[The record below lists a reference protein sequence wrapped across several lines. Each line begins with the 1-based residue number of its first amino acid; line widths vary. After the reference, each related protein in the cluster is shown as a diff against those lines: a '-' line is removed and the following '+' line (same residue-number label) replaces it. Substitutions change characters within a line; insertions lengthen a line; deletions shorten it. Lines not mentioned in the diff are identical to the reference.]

1 MVTMNTWIERQRA
14 LIDFSVANLG
24 RRRGRNLGLFLAYT
38 LLVFLLASVVL
49 YGDALRREARLLLAD
64 APELVVQRLAAGRHD
79 LLPATWLEQVEG
91 LRGVR
96 GAEGRLWGYYFDP
109 AVAANTTLLVPS
121 ASLSTSPPAP
131 GQMVIGAA
139 LARARGLAV
148 GDVLSLRGY
157 DGKPYA
163 FTLAGVLDADS
174 ELVSADLMQV
184 NAADFRAFFGVDP
197 GLYTDLVLRVANP
210 REVRKVAEKVL
221 QRLPGARVIAR
232 EEMRRTYEA
241 AFNWRQGVLLT
252 FLSTL
257 MAAFALLAWDK
268 ASGLSA
274 EERREIGILKA
285 VGWETGDVLRMKLWE
300 GALVSLCAFLAGY
313 VLAWLHVFYADAP
326 LFTAVLKGWSVLYP
340 HFALAPRVDVAQI
353 ATLFFLTVLPFVA
366 ATVVPVW
373 RAATLDPDEVMRE

>member
-1 MVTMNTWIERQRA
+1 MSFPHNAWFERQRG

-64 APELVVQRLAAGRHD
+64 APELVVQRLTAGRHD
-79 LLPATWLEQVEG
+79 LMPADWLEKVRG
-91 LRGVR
+91 LRGV
-96 GAEGRLWGYYFDP
+96 GAAEGRLWGYHYDP
-109 AVAANTTLLVPS
+109 AAQANYTLLAPND
-121 ASLSTSPPAP
+121 APPAV
-131 GQMVIGAA
+131 GQVEIGAT
-139 LARARGLAV
+139 LARAGGLDV
-148 GDVLSLRGY
+148 GDVLSLRGF
-157 DGKPYA
+157 DGKPFA
-163 FTLAGVLDADS
+163 FNISRVFEAES
-174 ELVSADLMQV
+174 ELVSADLMRV
-184 NAADFRAFFGVDP
+184 NPTDFRAFFGIEPDR
-197 GLYTDLVLRVANP
+197 YTDLALQVSNP

-221 QRLPGARVIAR
+221 NRLPGARVIAR
-232 EEMRRTYEA
+232 EEMQRTYEA

-252 FLSTL
+252 FLSTIL
-257 MAAFALLAWDK
+257 IAFALLAWDK

-285 VGWETGDVLRMKLWE
+285 VGWDTGDVLRMKLWE
-300 GALVSLCAFLAGY
+300 GALLSIAAFLSGY

-340 HFALAPRVDVAQI
+340 HFSLAPQIDVAQI
-353 ATLFFLTVLPFVA
+353 ATLFFLTVLPYVA
-366 ATVVPVW
+366 ATVAPVW

>member
-1 MVTMNTWIERQRA
+1 MNAWIERQRG
-14 LIDFSVANLG
+14 LIDFAVASLR
-24 RRRGRNLGLFLAYT
+24 RRRGHTLGLFLVYA

-49 YGDALRREARLLLAD
+49 YGDALRREARALLAD
-64 APELVVQRLAAGRHD
+64 APELVVQRLTAGRHD
-79 LLPATWLEQVEG
+79 LMPAAWLERVEN

-96 GAEGRLWGYYFDP
+96 RAEGRLWGYFYDP
-109 AVAANTTLLVPS
+109 VVAANMTLLVPLE
-121 ASLSTSPPAP
+121 APPAV
-131 GQMVIGAA
+131 GQVRVGAT
-139 LARARGLAV
+139 LARARGLDV
-148 GDVLSLRGY
+148 GDVLSLRAA
-157 DGKPYA
+157 DGQPRA
-163 FTLAGVLDADS
+163 FAIAGILSSAS
-174 ELVSADLMQV
+174 ELVSADLIEV
-184 NAADFRAFFGVDP
+184 NAADFRAFFGVEP
-197 GLYTDLVLRVANP
+197 NRYTDLALRVANP

-221 QRLPGARVIAR
+221 ERLPGARVIAR

-252 FLSTL
+252 FLSIVL
-257 MAAFALLAWDK
+257 LAFAVLAWDK

-285 VGWETGDVLRMKLWE
+285 LGWDTGDVLRMKLWE

-313 VLAWLHVFYADAP
+313 SLAWVHVFHAEAP

-340 HFALAPRVDVAQI
+340 RFALTPQVDVAQI
-353 ATLFFLTVLPFVA
+353 ATLAFLTVLPFVA

>member
-1 MVTMNTWIERQRA
+1 MKIWFERQRG

-24 RRRGRNLGLFLAYT
+24 RRKARNFALFLAYT
-38 LLVFLLASVVL
+38 VLVFLLASVVL

-64 APELVVQRLAAGRHD
+64 APELVVQRLTAGRHD
-79 LLPATWLEQVEG
+79 LLPADWLEKVQG

-96 GAEGRLWGYYFDP
+96 AVEGRLWGYHYDP
-109 AVAANTTLLVPS
+109 AVAANYTLQVPS
-121 ASLSTSPPAP
+121 TASPAP
-131 GQMVIGAA
+131 GQAVIGAA
-139 LARARGLAV
+139 LARARGLV
-148 GDVLSLRGY
+148 TGDVLSLRAF
-157 DGKPYA
+157 DGRPYA
-163 FTLAGVLDADS
+163 FTVAGVLDADS
-174 ELVSADLMQV
+174 ELVSADLMLV
-184 NAADFRAFFGVDP
+184 NVADFRAFFGVDP
-197 GLYTDLVLRVANP
+197 GRYTDLALHVTNP

-232 EEMRRTYEA
+232 DEMRRTYEA

-257 MAAFALLAWDK
+257 MAAFALLVWDK

-285 VGWETGDVLRMKLWE
+285 LGWETGDVLRMKLWE
-300 GALVSLCAFLAGY
+300 GALLSMLAFLAGY
-313 VLAWLHVFYADAP
+313 TLAWLHVFYADAP

-340 HFALAPRVDVAQI
+340 HFTLAPQVDVAQI

>member
-1 MVTMNTWIERQRA
+1 MSFFHNAWIERQRG

-49 YGDALRREARLLLAD
+49 YGDALRREARLLLVD
-64 APELVVQRLAAGRHD
+64 APELVVQRLTAGRHD
-79 LLPATWLEQVEG
+79 LMPQDWLEQVQG

-96 GAEGRLWGYYFDP
+96 KSEGRLWGYHYDP
-109 AVAANTTLLVPS
+109 AAQANYTLLAPDD
-121 ASLSTSPPAP
+121 APPAP
-131 GQMVIGAA
+131 GHVEIGAA
-139 LARARGLAV
+139 LARASGLAV
-148 GDVLSLRGY
+148 GDVLSLRGF

-163 FTLAGVLDADS
+163 FTVSRVFAAES
-174 ELVSADLMQV
+174 ELVSADLMRV
-184 NAADFRAFFGVDP
+184 NTADFRAFFGIEP
-197 GLYTDLVLRVANP
+197 GRYTDLALQVSNA

-221 QRLPGARVIAR
+221 NRLPGARVIAR
-232 EEMRRTYEA
+232 EEMQRTYEA

-252 FLSTL
+252 FLSTIL
-257 MAAFALLAWDK
+257 IAFALLAWDK

-285 VGWETGDVLRMKLWE
+285 IGWDTGDVLRMKLWE
-300 GALVSLCAFLAGY
+300 GALMSVAAFLTGY

-340 HFALAPRVDVAQI
+340 RFALAPQIDVAQI
-353 ATLFFLTVLPFVA
+353 ATLFFLTVLPYVA
-366 ATVVPVW
+366 ATVAPVW
-373 RAATLDPDEVMRE
+373 RAATLDPDAVMRE

>member
-1 MVTMNTWIERQRA
+1 MNVWFERQRG

-49 YGDALRREARLLLAD
+49 YGDALRREARLVLVD
-64 APELVVQRLAAGRHD
+64 APELVVQRLTAGRHD
-79 LLPATWLEQVEG
+79 LLPAAWLEQVQG

-96 GAEGRLWGYYFDP
+96 AVEGRLWGYHYDP
-109 AVAANTTLLVPS
+109 AVSANYTLQVPS
-121 ASLSTSPPAP
+121 NSPPAP
-131 GQMVIGAA
+131 GQAVIGAT
-139 LARARGLAV
+139 LARARGLAA
-148 GDVLSLRGY
+148 GDVLSLRAF
-157 DGKPYA
+157 DGRPYA
-163 FTLAGVLDADS
+163 FTLAGVLDSDS
-174 ELVSADLMQV
+174 ELVSADLMLV
-184 NAADFRAFFGVDP
+184 NAADFRAFFGVEP
-197 GLYTDLVLRVANP
+197 GRYTDLALHVANP

-221 QRLPGARVIAR
+221 ERLPGARVIAR

-252 FLSTL
+252 FLSTVL
-257 MAAFALLAWDK
+257 LAFALLAWDK

-285 VGWETGDVLRMKLWE
+285 LGWETGDVLHMKLWE

-340 HFALAPRVDVAQI
+340 HFTLAPQVDVAQI

>member
-1 MVTMNTWIERQRA
+1 MNAWIERQRG

-24 RRRGRNLGLFLAYT
+24 RRRGRNFGLFLAYT

-49 YGDALRREARLLLAD
+49 YGDALRREARLLLDD
-64 APELVVQRLAAGRHD
+64 APELVVQRLTAGRHD
-79 LLPATWLEQVEG
+79 LLPVEWLERVQG

-96 GAEGRLWGYYFDP
+96 AVEGRLWGYHFDP
-109 AVAANTTLLVPS
+109 AVAANYTLLAPHE
-121 ASLSTSPPAP
+121 APPAS
-131 GQMVIGAA
+131 GQAVIGAA
-139 LARARGLAV
+139 LARARGLSV
-148 GDVLSLRGY
+148 GDVLSLRAW

-163 FTLAGVLDADS
+163 FTVAGVLDSTS
-174 ELVSADLMQV
+174 ELASADLMLV
-184 NAADFRAFFGVDP
+184 NESDMRAFFGIAP
-197 GLYTDLVLRVANP
+197 GLYTDLALRVSNP

-252 FLSTL
+252 FLSTVML
-257 MAAFALLAWDK
+257 AFALLAWDK

-285 VGWETGDVLRMKLWE
+285 LGWETGDVLRMKLWE
-300 GALVSLCAFLAGY
+300 GALVSLSAFLAGY

-326 LFTAVLKGWSVLYP
+326 LFTAILKGWSVLYP
-340 HFALAPRVDVAQI
+340 HFTLVPQVDVAQI
-353 ATLFFLTVLPFVA
+353 ATLFFLTVLPYVA

>member
-1 MVTMNTWIERQRA
+1 MMSSGSAWIERQRA

-64 APELVVQRLAAGRHD
+64 APELVVQRLTAGRHD
-79 LLPATWLEQVEG
+79 LLPEDWLEKVQG

-96 GAEGRLWGYYFDP
+96 KVEGRLWGYHYDP
-109 AVAANTTLLVPS
+109 AAAANYTLLVPNQD
-121 ASLSTSPPAP
+121 PPAA
-131 GQMVIGAA
+131 GQVEIGAA
-139 LARARGLAV
+139 LARAGALAV
-148 GDVLSLRGY
+148 GDIVSLRSF
-157 DGKPYA
+157 DGKAYP
-163 FTLAGVLDADS
+163 FTVARVFEAES
-174 ELVSADLMQV
+174 ELVSADLMRLNV
-184 NAADFRAFFGVDP
+184 KDFRAFFGIEA
-197 GLYTDLVLRVANP
+197 GRYTDLALAVSNP
-210 REVRKVAEKVL
+210 SEVRKVAEKVL
-221 QRLPGARVIAR
+221 DRLPGARVIAR

-257 MAAFALLAWDK
+257 LLAFALLAWDK

-285 VGWETGDVLRMKLWE
+285 VGWDTGDVLRMKLWE
-300 GALVSLCAFLAGY
+300 GALVSFSAFLAGY

-340 HFALAPRVDVAQI
+340 RFELAPQIDVAQI
-353 ATLFFLTVLPFVA
+353 VTLGFLTVLPYVA
-366 ATVVPVW
+366 ATVAPVW

>member
-1 MVTMNTWIERQRA
+1 MSFLHNAWLERQRG

-24 RRRGRNLGLFLAYT
+24 RRRGRNFGLFLAYS

-64 APELVVQRLAAGRHD
+64 APELVVQRLTAGRHD
-79 LLPATWLEQVEG
+79 LLPAEWLDKVTG

-96 GAEGRLWGYYFDP
+96 AAEGRLWGYHYDP
-109 AVAANTTLLVPS
+109 AAQANSTLLVPND
-121 ASLSTSPPAP
+121 APPAP
-131 GQMVIGAA
+131 GQVEIGAA
-139 LARARGLAV
+139 LARASGLAA
-148 GDVLSLRGY
+148 GDVLSLRSF
-157 DGKPYA
+157 DGKPFA
-163 FTLAGVLDADS
+163 FNISRVFEAES
-174 ELVSADLMQV
+174 ELVSADLMRV
-184 NAADFRAFFGVDP
+184 SATDFRAFFGIEP
-197 GLYTDLVLRVANP
+197 GRYTDLALSVSNP

-221 QRLPGARVIAR
+221 DRLPGARVVAR

-252 FLSTL
+252 FLSTIL
-257 MAAFALLAWDK
+257 LAFALLAWDK

-285 VGWETGDVLRMKLWE
+285 VGWDTGDVLRMKLWE
-300 GALVSLCAFLAGY
+300 GALLSVAAFLTGY

-340 HFALAPRVDVAQI
+340 HFSLSPQIDVAQI
-353 ATLFFLTVLPFVA
+353 ATLFFLTVLPYVA
-366 ATVVPVW
+366 ATIAPVW
-373 RAATLDPDEVMRE
+373 HAATLDPDAVMRE

>member
-1 MVTMNTWIERQRA
+1 MSFPHNAWLERQRG

-64 APELVVQRLAAGRHD
+64 APELVVQRLTAGRHD
-79 LLPATWLEQVEG
+79 LMPAEWLEKVRG

-96 GAEGRLWGYYFDP
+96 AAEGRLWGYHYDP
-109 AVAANTTLLVPS
+109 AAQANYTLLAPND
-121 ASLSTSPPAP
+121 TPPAP
-131 GQMVIGAA
+131 GQVEIGAA
-139 LARARGLAV
+139 LARASGLDV
-148 GDVLSLRGY
+148 GDVLSLRGF

-163 FTLAGVLDADS
+163 FNIGRVFEAES
-174 ELVSADLMQV
+174 ELVSADLMRV
-184 NAADFRAFFGVDP
+184 NPADFRAFFGIEPDR
-197 GLYTDLVLRVANP
+197 YTDLALTVSNP
-210 REVRKVAEKVL
+210 SEVRKVAEKVL
-221 QRLPGARVIAR
+221 NRLPGARVVAR

-257 MAAFALLAWDK
+257 LLAFALLAWDK

-285 VGWETGDVLRMKLWE
+285 VGWDTGDVLRMKLWE
-300 GALVSLCAFLAGY
+300 GALLSSAAFLTGY

-340 HFALAPRVDVAQI
+340 KFALAPQIDVAQI
-353 ATLFFLTVLPFVA
+353 ATLFFLTVLPYVA
-366 ATVVPVW
+366 ATIAPVW
-373 RAATLDPDEVMRE
+373 RAATLDPDAVMRE

>member
-1 MVTMNTWIERQRA
+1 
-14 LIDFSVANLG
+14 
-24 RRRGRNLGLFLAYT
+24 
-38 LLVFLLASVVL
+38 
-49 YGDALRREARLLLAD
+49 
-64 APELVVQRLAAGRHD
+64 
-79 LLPATWLEQVEG
+79 
-91 LRGVR
+91 
-96 GAEGRLWGYYFDP
+96 
-109 AVAANTTLLVPS
+109 
-121 ASLSTSPPAP
+121 
-131 GQMVIGAA
+131 
-139 LARARGLAV
+139 
-148 GDVLSLRGY
+148 
-157 DGKPYA
+157 
-163 FTLAGVLDADS
+163 
-174 ELVSADLMQV
+174 
-184 NAADFRAFFGVDP
+184 
-197 GLYTDLVLRVANP
+197 
-210 REVRKVAEKVL
+210 VL

-252 FLSTL
+252 FLSTVL
-257 MAAFALLAWDK
+257 LAFALLAWDK

-285 VGWETGDVLRMKLWE
+285 LGWETGDVLQMKLWE

-340 HFALAPRVDVAQI
+340 HFTLAPQVDVAQI

>member
-1 MVTMNTWIERQRA
+1 MKIWFERQRG

-24 RRRGRNLGLFLAYT
+24 RRRGRKLGLFLAYT

-64 APELVVQRLAAGRHD
+64 APELVVQRLSAGRHD
-79 LLPATWLEQVEG
+79 LLPAEWLEKVQG

-96 GAEGRLWGYYFDP
+96 AAEGRLWGYHYDP
-109 AVAANTTLLVPS
+109 AVAANYTLQVSSTTPLKS
-121 ASLSTSPPAP
+121 
-131 GQMVIGAA
+131 GQAVIGAA
-139 LARARGLAV
+139 LARTRSLAV
-148 GDVLSLRGY
+148 GDVLSLRAF
-157 DGKPYA
+157 DGRPYA

-184 NAADFRAFFGVDP
+184 NAADFRAFFGISP
-197 GLYTDLVLRVANP
+197 GVYTDLALRVSNP
-210 REVRKVAEKVL
+210 REVRTVAEKVL

-232 EEMRRTYEA
+232 DEMRRTYEA
-241 AFNWRQGVLLT
+241 AFNWRQGLLLTVLSVVLL
-252 FLSTL
+252 
-257 MAAFALLAWDK
+257 AFALLAWDK

-285 VGWETGDVLRMKLWE
+285 LGWETGDVLRMKLWE
-300 GALVSLCAFLAGY
+300 GALVSLSAFLAGY

-326 LFTAVLKGWSVLYP
+326 LFTAVLKGWSVVYP
-340 HFALAPRVDVAQI
+340 HFTLSPQVDVAQI
-353 ATLFFLTVLPFVA
+353 ATLFFLTVLPFIA